1 MMVVITLSNCPP
13 RLRGDLT
20 KWLIEIDTCVFV
32 GNLSARV
39 RDALWNRICENI
51 KNGRASM
58 AYGTNN
64 EQKLDFR
71 IHNTSWEPVDYD
83 GIKLVRKRRET
94 NDENKYIS
102 KAEVNHMS
110 KMRERH
116 HVSEAANRYVVIDIE
131 TTGLRETDS
140 IIEIAALQVSGGEV
154 KKSLSV
160 LVQTEESIPP
170 EITELTGIT
179 NEMLSEE
186 GVPLKTAAE
195 LLKDFCGSDVLIGH
209 NIGFDMKFARRA
221 FNKTDAAMIGNKTED
236 TLKIARKKLKGLKS
250 MRLSSVADRLNIEYE
265 NTHRAIDDCYLTYRI
280 YEKLKEK

>member
-1 MMVVITLSNCPP
+1 MVVITLSNCPP

-20 KWLIEIDTCVFV
+20 KWLIEIDACVFV

-51 KNGRASM
+51 KNGRATM

-71 IHNTSWEPVDYD
+71 IHNTNWEPVDYD

-94 NDENKYIS
+94 KDENKYIS
-102 KAEVNHMS
+102 KAEVNHMIR
-110 KMRERH
+110 MRDRH
-116 HVSEAANRYVVIDIE
+116 HMSSSADRYVVIDIE

-140 IIEIAALQVSGGEV
+140 IIELAALQVKEGEV
-154 KKSLSV
+154 KRSLSV

-170 EITELTGIT
+170 EITGLTGIT
-179 NEMLSEE
+179 NEMLSKE
-186 GVPLKTAAE
+186 GIPLKRAME
-195 LLKDFCGSDVLIGH
+195 LLKDFCGNDILIGH
-209 NIGFDMKFARRA
+209 NIGFDMKFVRRA
-221 FNKTDAAMIGNKTED
+221 CSKTGADMISNKTED
-236 TLKIARKKLKGLKS
+236 TLRIVRKKLKGVKS
-250 MRLSSVADRLNIEYE
+250 MKLSSVADRLDIEYE
-265 NTHRAIDDCYLTYRI
+265 NTHRALNDCYLTYRI